1 MNRTENL
8 KEKDG
13 EYMRDLLAL
22 MYESLKCT
30 GKEPGWPGS
39 REAFQYGGSGGGVDL
54 QRVLGASGGWRNGSD
69 ASLPTPGTFQ
79 LLDSP
84 QTPLLTLEA
93 LVTQQ
98 HISRWSR
105 HDVIGSSGMVG
116 TSSSFDNNNNGEGRS
131 LRNRVGVHMRS
142 MSSQGGYNTL
152 NPLQRHYLRGQMGF
166 H

>member
-1 MNRTENL
+1 M
-8 KEKDG
+8 
-13 EYMRDLLAL
+13 
-22 MYESLKCT
+22 
-30 GKEPGWPGS
+30 
-39 REAFQYGGSGGGVDL
+39 
-54 QRVLGASGGWRNGSD
+54 LGASGGWRNGSD

-105 HDVIGSSGMVG
+105 QDIIGSSGMVG

-142 MSSQGGYNTL
+142 IVVKGVTIHSILSNDTTSEDKWASISTYACS
-152 NPLQRHYLRGQMGF
+152 PLEMWKFSNQMYTT
-166 H
+166 